1 MASAVIHLAIA
12 KVIEPY
18 LNIKNKKDYY
28 LGAIAPDISKHIGK
42 TKQESHFLTRGE
54 KKIPDLEKFKK
65 KYPGFYQND
74 FDLGYYIHLFTDKL
88 WSEDFLSKLIKN
100 NSVKL
105 KDGKLLNL
113 TKKQLRKL
121 IYQDYTNLNIKV
133 IEEYNMNLSL
143 FYEDFQIPNT
153 KISEIPIE
161 KLNILIDKMGIIIEN
176 SKQEKLYIFDIDLI
190 NNFIKETKEKFL
202 IEIKD
207 YELIYS

>member
-18 LNIKNKKDYY
+18 LNIKKKKDYY

-105 KDGKLLNL
+105 KDKSN
-113 TKKQLRKL
+113 KKAA
-121 IYQDYTNLNIKV
+121 
-133 IEEYNMNLSL
+133 
-143 FYEDFQIPNT
+143 
-153 KISEIPIE
+153 
-161 KLNILIDKMGIIIEN
+161 
-176 SKQEKLYIFDIDLI
+176 
-190 NNFIKETKEKFL
+190 KETNISRLYKPKH
-202 IEIKD
+202 
-207 YELIYS
+207 

>member
-12 KVIEPY
+12 KVIEPH

-42 TKQESHFLTRGE
+42 TKQESHFLTKVE
-54 KKIPDLEKFKK
+54 KKVPDLEKFKK

-105 KDGKLLNL
+105 KDGKLLKL